1 MRIGYDDVTEF
12 AQKVANSGGRG
23 VKLDKRRTDSLYE
36 W

>member
-1 MRIGYDDVTEF
+1 MRVGYDDVAEF

-36 W
+36 